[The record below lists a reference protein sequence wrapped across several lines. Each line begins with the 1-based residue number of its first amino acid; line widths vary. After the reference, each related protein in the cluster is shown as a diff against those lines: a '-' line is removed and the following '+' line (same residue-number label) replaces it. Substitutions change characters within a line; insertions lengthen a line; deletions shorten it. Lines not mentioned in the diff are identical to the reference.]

1 MGMQLEITRIQEVKT
16 YVYLGRH

>member
-1 MGMQLEITRIQEVKT
+1 MQLEITRIQEVKT